1 MTHFKTFAGI
11 ICDSGAASM
20 SDCQVFVDEGMTN
33 PKSKYHSM
41 DKRIKITISKKNK
54 IAIQCME
61 LYCSK
66 NSDKNLS
73 KQYLLHQQENCC
85 FK

>member
-20 SDCQVFVDEGMTN
+20 SDCQVFVDEGITN

-41 DKRIKITISKKNK
+41 DKRIKITISKK
-54 IAIQCME
+54 E
-61 LYCSK
+61 
-66 NSDKNLS
+66 
-73 KQYLLHQQENCC
+73 
-85 FK
+85 